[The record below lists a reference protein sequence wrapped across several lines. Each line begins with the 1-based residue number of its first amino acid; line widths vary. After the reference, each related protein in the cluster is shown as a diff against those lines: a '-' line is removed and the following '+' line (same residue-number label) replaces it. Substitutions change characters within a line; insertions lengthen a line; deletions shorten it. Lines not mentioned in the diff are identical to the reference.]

1 MVFAMLLVA
10 TVVVGY
16 VGVGRQR
23 VQEQEVVGLLG
34 RVVVGLGEEKFV
46 GQAAIDEDAA
56 QTWRIIVA
64 RRVVFAIETRV
75 VDGVLIEMRHRV
87 KFGWLYVT
95 KQPVDLPSPY
105 ALWKLFVA
113 FHGVALVGIEV

>member
-46 GQAAIDEDAA
+46 GQTAIDEDAA

-75 VDGVLIEMRHRV
+75 VDGVLMRLLGL
-87 KFGWLYVT
+87 KF
-95 KQPVDLPSPY
+95 
-105 ALWKLFVA
+105 
-113 FHGVALVGIEV
+113 

>member
-34 RVVVGLGEEKFV
+34 RLVVGLGEEKFV
-46 GQAAIDEDAA
+46 GQTAID
-56 QTWRIIVA
+56 
-64 RRVVFAIETRV
+64 
-75 VDGVLIEMRHRV
+75 
-87 KFGWLYVT
+87 
-95 KQPVDLPSPY
+95 
-105 ALWKLFVA
+105 
-113 FHGVALVGIEV
+113 